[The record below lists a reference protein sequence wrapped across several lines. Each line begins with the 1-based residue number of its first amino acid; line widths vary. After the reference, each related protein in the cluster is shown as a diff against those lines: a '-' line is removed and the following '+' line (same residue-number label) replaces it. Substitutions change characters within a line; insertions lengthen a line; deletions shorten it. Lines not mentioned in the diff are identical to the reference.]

1 MLISWGFHDLSITK
15 EWWLNR
21 SPQSYGDIGM
31 IIGMILKMEGVFFLA
46 LVGVFRRG
54 RYHHQLITMVKHSW
68 ILG

>member
-46 LVGVFRRG
+46 LVGVFR
-54 RYHHQLITMVKHSW
+54 
-68 ILG
+68 

>member
-31 IIGMILKMEGVFFLA
+31 IIGMILKMEGVFFPG
-46 LVGVFRRG
+46 VGGCFSLRDMSPSTNNHG
-54 RYHHQLITMVKHSW
+54 KT
-68 ILG
+68 